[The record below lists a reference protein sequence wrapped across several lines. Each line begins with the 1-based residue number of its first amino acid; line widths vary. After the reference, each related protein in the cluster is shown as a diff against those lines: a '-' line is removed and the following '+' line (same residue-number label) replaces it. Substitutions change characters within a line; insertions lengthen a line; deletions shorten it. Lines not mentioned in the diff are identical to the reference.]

1 MTPLRRIRL
10 ERKLTLREIGEKV
23 HATPQTVHDTEVR
36 GIKSVKTARKYAA
49 ALGCDWKMLLD
60 DGE

>member
-1 MTPLRRIRL
+1 MTYLRQLRL
-10 ERKLTLREIGEKV
+10 EKKLTLREIGEKV
-23 HATPQTVHDTEVR
+23 NATPQTVHDTEVR

>member
-23 HATPQTVHDTEVR
+23 NATPQTVHDTEVR